1 MLETQPNNADAL
13 RIAREEYQKKSRDN
27 ARTPVQWS
35 SEANAGWTTPTAKP
49 WMSVNPEYKTVNAE
63 AQLKDPDSAF
73 HYWARTLA
81 LRKEYLD
88 IFVYGD
94 FKMIDLPHEKI
105 FAFSRQFESQ
115 KAAVVCN
122 WSPDTVEWTN
132 PEGSPKQILMNN
144 YTNVDEA
151 KGRFAGD
158 RWQLK
163 PYEAVVVLL

>member
-1 MLETQPNNADAL
+1 MLETQPNNAEAQ

-35 SEANAGWTTPTAKP
+35 SDANAGWTTPTAKP

-63 AQLKDPDSAF
+63 AQVKDPDSTF
-73 HYWARTLA
+73 NYWSHVLA

-94 FKMIDLPHEKI
+94 FKMIDRSHEKI
-105 FAFSRQFESQ
+105 FAFSRQFQSQ
-115 KAAVVCN
+115 KAVVVCN

-144 YTNVDEA
+144 YTSVDEA
-151 KGRFAGD
+151 KVRFAGE

-163 PYEAVVVLL
+163 PYEAVVVLV